1 MADLIKMNKKA
12 LGGATM
18 KRGKPCN
25 KKTVK
30 NLLKVGSRRQVCVY
44 GTAEKTSGGLT
55 KKDLIVNKWGRVV
68 SRKKHAMGPKLLKN
82 LMNSKKKIGWVA
94 KKGAFGAKKVTGKA
108 LKKHLAKLART
119 RKNMGKKKGGKKN
132 YNKTKKMKG
141 GEEDGDDKRVF
152 DEETLAELQ
161 DINDKFTEEN
171 AHNFAMNS
179 DADIP
184 LVRDPKKA
192 EEAERKRREEAAK
205 KAEENNNE
213 EEDEE
218 EDPDSETERKEF
230 FNPRMPEDGDYGQQT
245 LDDEQEGEEEE
256 EEEEEE

>member
-1 MADLIKMNKKA
+1 MADLIKMNKKT

-18 KRGKPCN
+18 KRGVSCN

-94 KKGAFGAKKVTGKA
+94 KKGTFGAKKVTGKA

-141 GEEDGDDKRVF
+141 GEEDGDDEHLIDK
-152 DEETLAELQ
+152 ETLDAMKA
-161 DINDKFTEEN
+161 DTDKFTAEN
-171 AHNFAMNS
+171 ALDFSKNFG
-179 DADIP
+179 ADIP

-218 EDPDSETERKEF
+218 DPYGEQTAFLENSRK
-230 FNPRMPEDGDYGQQT
+230 PKSGDYGYESSE
-245 LDDEQEGEEEE
+245 DEEEE
-256 EEEEEE
+256 EEEEKEDNEGDE